1 MANSRKRKKK
11 NNNSL
16 LKLLLLI
23 LAVVVVVFFWYK
35 GTHNKNNNSVNNVT
49 VSNNTSNSA
58 NSSTGNETENTKKE
72 EKKTS
77 PVEKLTA
84 EEIEE
89 SKKRGLPVL
98 MYHFFYDEQAGETG
112 KDANFMEIH
121 AFEEQIKYLA
131 ENDYYIPTWEEVLGY
146 VEGKN
151 GLPLKSVVLTVDD
164 GDESFF
170 RLAVPVL
177 QKYNV
182 TATSFLITSW
192 YTSPLDM
199 NAEQY
204 KNVDF
209 QSHSHKMHQAG
220 SNGKGAFLTISYE
233 DGCKD
238 LETCR
243 TIIPEGCRVFCYP
256 FGHFNDNCKKMLKDC
271 NYILSFTT
279 QGGRV
284 FPGDDPLELSRV
296 RMSKGDTLNAFI
308 SKIQ

>member
-1 MANSRKRKKK
+1 LVNSRKRKKNK
-11 NNNSL
+11 NSSV
-16 LKLLLLI
+16 LKFLLLA
-23 LAVVVVVFFWYK
+23 LAIVVIAFFWYK
-35 GTHNKNNNSVNNVT
+35 GTHNKNTNTTNNVV
-49 VSNNTSNSA
+49 VSNNISNNNA
-58 NSSTGNETENTKKE
+58 TENAKTE
-72 EKKTS
+72 EKKPS
-77 PVEKLTA
+77 VVEKLTA

-131 ENDYYIPTWEEVLGY
+131 ENEYYIPTWEEVLGY

-151 GLPLKSVVLTVDD
+151 GLPLKSVILTVDD

-177 QKYNV
+177 QKYNI

-192 YTSPLDM
+192 YTSPIDTS
-199 NAEQY
+199 NY

-220 SNGKGAFLTISYE
+220 SNGKGLFLTISYE

-243 TIIPEGCRVFCYP
+243 TIIENGCRVFCYP

-271 NYILSFTT
+271 NYILAFTT

-284 FPGDDPLELSRV
+284 YPGDDPLELPRV

-308 SKIQ
+308 SKIK